1 MALKDVLYRCP
12 VCGHEDMA
20 GRKDHAH
27 CPSCG
32 RHYLRGP
39 APARIR
45 IEEPGGERTVPAR
58 ELVRRVNS
66 EAEPVTGDPADGGDG
81 SAGGIEET
89 PVRVRWGV
97 GEDTVRYRGELL
109 GFTERLGPRS
119 EMRLRLTK
127 NALELL
133 GDADHRR
140 RWNLMDLRAVQASSS
155 SLQVYTLAQEL
166 VHFRF
171 LEDSA
176 FRWEAL
182 LQSTLRQ
189 AYLEAGRGE
198 IVEFQPRITVR

>member
-12 VCGHEDMA
+12 LCGHDSMA

-45 IEEPGGERTVPAR
+45 VEENGAQRTVAAR
-58 ELVRRVNS
+58 ELVQRVRNL
-66 EAEPVTGDPADGGDG
+66 AGPVTREGADGSG
-81 SAGGIEET
+81 AEVQET
-89 PVRVRWGV
+89 RVRVRWAV
-97 GEDTVRYRGELL
+97 DEEAVRYGGELL

-119 EMRLRLTK
+119 EMRLRLTAS
-127 NALELL
+127 ALELL
-133 GDADHRR
+133 GEADHRR

-171 LEDSA
+171 LTDSA

-182 LQSTLRQ
+182 LQETLRA
-189 AYLEAGRGE
+189 AYRAAGKGE
-198 IVEFQPRITVR
+198 IIEFQSRITVR